1 MNSLRIYKNTVELAL
16 QSYIKIEVY
25 FIGGIKLDEFKIDYF
40 NFSGLEKMRKGLLKK
55 LNLMQ
60 KGFILKGLKKFTI
73 LRGGLF
79 HYYIYFSINDFCCV
93 LNIYVLPEAYCRY

>member
-1 MNSLRIYKNTVELAL
+1 MELAL

-73 LRGGLF
+73 LREDFSLL
-79 HYYIYFSINDFCCV
+79 YIFSINDFV
-93 LNIYVLPEAYCRY
+93 VS